1 MKVANPMSREQ
12 EYLRTSLRAG
22 ALSVLARNERYQE
35 NGIRLFEIGKV
46 FMPREKDLP
55 QEKEMLCAVLS
66 GLQRRLSWRGEEEPV
81 DFFVAKGVLETI
93 LSRLGVAARF
103 EVSEDESL
111 FPGRTADVVVEN
123 DKLGTVGELHP
134 KIAKAFGLSGTAY
147 LIEMDLDKLSSFTV
161 TLKTFQAI
169 PRYPSTSRDIA
180 LLVDEK
186 VTYQQICFIIQSF
199 SLVNSVVLFDFYI
212 GEQVPTGKKSLAF
225 RIVYQSS
232 THTLTD
238 GEVDEVQQQ
247 ILDKLQRELRAVLRS

>member
-1 MKVANPMSREQ
+1 
-12 EYLRTSLRAG
+12 
-22 ALSVLARNERYQE
+22 
-35 NGIRLFEIGKV
+35 
-46 FMPREKDLP
+46 
-55 QEKEMLCAVLS
+55 
-66 GLQRRLSWRGEEEPV
+66 
-81 DFFVAKGVLETI
+81 
-93 LSRLGVAARF
+93 
-103 EVSEDESL
+103 
-111 FPGRTADVVVEN
+111 
-123 DKLGTVGELHP
+123 
-134 KIAKAFGLSGTAY
+134 
-147 LIEMDLDKLSSFTV
+147 MDLDKLSSFTV
-161 TLKTFQAI
+161 TIKTFQAI